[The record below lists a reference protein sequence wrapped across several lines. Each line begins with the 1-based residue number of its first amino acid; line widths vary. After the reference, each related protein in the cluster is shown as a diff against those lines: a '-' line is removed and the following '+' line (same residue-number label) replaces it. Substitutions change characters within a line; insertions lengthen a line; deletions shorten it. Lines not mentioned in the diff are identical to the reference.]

1 MLIDLTLHLTSD
13 HPARSTMNQR
23 DAALAQSG
31 HFGTHLD
38 RHGGSA
44 IPLEYIK
51 GRGILADI
59 TGAQGEIA
67 ADMVS
72 ALPLLPGDFVFF
84 RTGELERLGYGT
96 PEYNAS
102 GPVFSWESVSV
113 LTTRRVRFV
122 GLDIRGLRK
131 GDEHN
136 KADLIC
142 EAGGVFV
149 IENLDKLSLLPAMTP
164 FQVYSMWFERE
175 GSGLP
180 CRVVAELP

>member
-1 MLIDLTLHLTSD
+1 MLIDLTLHLPPD
-13 HPARSTMNQR
+13 HPARSSLNQR

-38 RHGGSA
+38 RHGGST
-44 IPLEYIK
+44 IPLDYIK

-59 TGAQGEIA
+59 TGVQGELT

-72 ALPLLPGDFVFF
+72 ALPILPGDFVFF

-96 PEYNAS
+96 PEYNAA
-102 GPVFSWESVSV
+102 GPVFSWEA
-113 LTTRRVRFV
+113 LNIFTKARIRFV
-122 GLDIRGLRK
+122 GVDIRGLRK

-136 KADLIC
+136 EADRIC

-149 IENLDKLSLLPAMTP
+149 IENLDKLSLLPIMAP
-164 FQVYSMWFERE
+164 FQVYTMWFERE